1 MFDLKL
7 SAVAFSRRA
16 VLNLAASAAVAG
28 LLVSMLPGSA
38 IAQRQKGPAE
48 VPVEELMKPGVL
60 ADVSLG
66 PADAKVTVVEYASL
80 TCPHC
85 AHFTNQV
92 FPDFRKKYI
101 DTGKVHYIFRGFAL
115 NPLDQAAQML
125 VQCLGG
131 EKRLSMIEV
140 FFAKQADWA
149 ATSGNPVP
157 KLFDLAKQAG
167 FTQGPLDACLKD
179 AARPVQRRS
188 CSTIS
193 RPTAS
198 TPAKLSASARHRP
211 SSSTASDFRKRR
223 QSRPSTRSSSRF

>member
-7 SAVAFSRRA
+7 SAVAYSRRA
-16 VLNLAASAAVAG
+16 VLTLAAVAAATG
-28 LLVSMLPGSA
+28 LLATMLPDSA
-38 IAQRQKGPAE
+38 LAQRQKGPAE

-85 AHFTNQV
+85 AHFTNEV
-92 FPDFRKKYI
+92 FPEFRKKYI
-101 DTGKVHYIFRGFAL
+101 DTGKIHYIFRGFAL

-131 EKRLSMIEV
+131 EKRISMIEA

-149 ATSGNPVP
+149 FTQGNPVP

-167 FTQGPLDACLKD
+167 FTQESFDTCLKD
-179 AARPVQRRS
+179 QKLLDNLEADRKHSSEAFG
-188 CSTIS
+188 IS
-193 RPTAS
+193 S
-198 TPAKLSASARHRP
+198 TP
-211 SSSTASDFRKRR
+211 TFFINGKRL
-223 QSRPSTRSSSRF
+223 QEAATMEAFDKVIEPLLK

>member
-16 VLNLAASAAVAG
+16 VLKLAASAAVAG

-92 FPDFRKKYI
+92 FPEFRKKYV

-131 EKRLSMIEV
+131 EKRLSMIEA
-140 FFAKQADWA
+140 FFAKQTDWA

-167 FTQGPLDACLKD
+167 FTQESFDKCLTDQKLLDEITAGRTRAGEVFGVSATPTFFINGKKLDGAPTMEKFDAMIEPLL
-179 AARPVQRRS
+179 
-188 CSTIS
+188 
-193 RPTAS
+193 
-198 TPAKLSASARHRP
+198 AKS
-211 SSSTASDFRKRR
+211 
-223 QSRPSTRSSSRF
+223 

>member
-16 VLNLAASAAVAG
+16 VLKLAASAAVAG

-66 PADAKVTVVEYASL
+66 VADAKVTVVEYASL

-92 FPDFRKKYI
+92 FPEFRKKYV

-131 EKRLSMIEV
+131 EKRLSMIEA

-167 FTQGPLDACLKD
+167 FTQESFDACLKD
-179 AARPVQRRS
+179 QKLLDNLEADRKHAS
-188 CSTIS
+188 ETFGIS
-193 RPTAS
+193 S
-198 TPAKLSASARHRP
+198 TP
-211 SSSTASDFRKRR
+211 TFFINGKRL
-223 QSRPSTRSSSRF
+223 QDTPTLEAFDKVIEPLLK